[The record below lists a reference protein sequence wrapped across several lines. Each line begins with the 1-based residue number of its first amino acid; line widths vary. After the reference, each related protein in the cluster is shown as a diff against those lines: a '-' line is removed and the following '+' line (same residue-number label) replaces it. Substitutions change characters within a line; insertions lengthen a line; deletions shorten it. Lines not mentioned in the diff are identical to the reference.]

1 MTDDDQEDQPRPP
14 RRVHFDTP
22 VARPITIRSH
32 GVDTPVDTSSP
43 SIDTL
48 VDTPQ
53 QGIDTPVDTLQQGI
67 DTPIDSPIDTSPQGT
82 DTPLDTMSQQGID
95 TSSQQGTDTPDDT
108 LSQQG
113 IDTIDTPV
121 GTLSQGIDTHVD
133 TPICRITTP
142 LEILI
147 DTMNDTRISHN
158 ELQIGD
164 SLQIGGISQLD
175 QDYEKGAFVL
185 GIPDETFIDPI
196 DIERTPHE
204 TTTSAPV
211 EETPETEKDD
221 RFEEYGWE
229 TRQNVTISNLPSTS
243 TPAHDAVHKETSV
256 QLNESRDTGHLR
268 DADHHF
274 DRSTESKVTGEHDR
288 HEDSSTPETHD
299 RHDGTRDRHEDSHDR
314 HEDSHD
320 RHEDSHDRHDVS
332 HDRHD
337 NRHDHQENQHHT
349 SSPDSESEEEEFK
362 DAENDPPRKRL
373 RGYEEDTPARYSLR
387 KRESNVDY
395 RQLHLGKRQTD

>member
-22 VARPITIRSH
+22 VARPITTRSH
-32 GVDTPVDTSSP
+32 GVDIPTDMSS
-43 SIDTL
+43 
-48 VDTPQ
+48 
-53 QGIDTPVDTLQQGI
+53 QGIDTPVDTPIDTSQQGI
-67 DTPIDSPIDTSPQGT
+67 DTPIDTPIDTSPQGT

-95 TSSQQGTDTPDDT
+95 TFDTSIDT
-108 LSQQG
+108 SSQQG

-133 TPICRITTP
+133 TSICRITTP

-147 DTMNDTRISHN
+147 DTMNDARISHN

-164 SLQIGGISQLD
+164 SLQIGGISRLN
-175 QDYEKGAFVL
+175 QDYEKG
-185 GIPDETFIDPI
+185 
-196 DIERTPHE
+196 
-204 TTTSAPV
+204 
-211 EETPETEKDD
+211 
-221 RFEEYGWE
+221 EYGWE
-229 TRQNVTISNLPSTS
+229 TRKNVTISNLPSTS
-243 TPAHDAVHKETSV
+243 TPAHDAVHKETSI

-274 DRSTESKVTGEHDR
+274 DRSTESKVIGEHDR

-299 RHDGTRDRHEDSHDR
+299 RHDGTHDR

-332 HDRHD
+332 HDRHG

-349 SSPDSESEEEEFK
+349 PSPDSESEEEEFK

>member
-22 VARPITIRSH
+22 VARPITTRSH
-32 GVDTPVDTSSP
+32 GVDIPTDMSS
-43 SIDTL
+43 
-48 VDTPQ
+48 
-53 QGIDTPVDTLQQGI
+53 QGIDTPVDTPIDTSQQGI

-95 TSSQQGTDTPDDT
+95 TFDTSIDTSSQQGTDTIDTPDDTLSQQGIDTIDTPDDT

-133 TPICRITTP
+133 TSICRITTP

-147 DTMNDTRISHN
+147 DTMNDARMSHN
-158 ELQIGD
+158 ELQIGN

-175 QDYEKGAFVL
+175 QDYEKG
-185 GIPDETFIDPI
+185 
-196 DIERTPHE
+196 
-204 TTTSAPV
+204 
-211 EETPETEKDD
+211 EKDD

-229 TRQNVTISNLPSTS
+229 TRKNVTISNLPSTS
-243 TPAHDAVHKETSV
+243 TPAHDAVHKETSI

-299 RHDGTRDRHEDSHDR
+299 RHDDSHDR

-332 HDRHD
+332 HDRHG

-373 RGYEEDTPARYSLR
+373 RGNEEETPARYSLR

>member
-22 VARPITIRSH
+22 VARPITTRSH
-32 GVDTPVDTSSP
+32 GVDIPTDMLS
-43 SIDTL
+43 
-48 VDTPQ
+48 
-53 QGIDTPVDTLQQGI
+53 QGIDTPVDTPIDTSQQGI

-95 TSSQQGTDTPDDT
+95 TFDTSIDTSSQQ
-108 LSQQG
+108 
-113 IDTIDTPV
+113 
-121 GTLSQGIDTHVD
+121 
-133 TPICRITTP
+133 
-142 LEILI
+142 
-147 DTMNDTRISHN
+147 
-158 ELQIGD
+158 
-164 SLQIGGISQLD
+164 
-175 QDYEKGAFVL
+175 AFVL

-229 TRQNVTISNLPSTS
+229 TRKNVTISNLPSTS
-243 TPAHDAVHKETSV
+243 TPAHDAVHKETSI
-256 QLNESRDTGHLR
+256 QLNELRDTGHLR

-299 RHDGTRDRHEDSHDR
+299 RHDGTHDRHEDSHDR

-332 HDRHD
+332 HDRHG

>member
-22 VARPITIRSH
+22 VARPITTRSH
-32 GVDTPVDTSSP
+32 GVDIPTDMSS
-43 SIDTL
+43 
-48 VDTPQ
+48 
-53 QGIDTPVDTLQQGI
+53 QGIDTPVDT
-67 DTPIDSPIDTSPQGT
+67 PIDTS
-82 DTPLDTMSQQGID
+82 QQ
-95 TSSQQGTDTPDDT
+95 
-108 LSQQG
+108 
-113 IDTIDTPV
+113 
-121 GTLSQGIDTHVD
+121 
-133 TPICRITTP
+133 
-142 LEILI
+142 
-147 DTMNDTRISHN
+147 
-158 ELQIGD
+158 
-164 SLQIGGISQLD
+164 
-175 QDYEKGAFVL
+175 
-185 GIPDETFIDPI
+185 
-196 DIERTPHE
+196 
-204 TTTSAPV
+204 
-211 EETPETEKDD
+211 EKDN

-229 TRQNVTISNLPSTS
+229 TRKNVTISNLPSTS
-243 TPAHDAVHKETSV
+243 TPAHDAVHKETSI
-256 QLNESRDTGHLR
+256 QLNESRDAGHLR

-299 RHDGTRDRHEDSHDR
+299 RHDGTHDRHEDSHDR

-332 HDRHD
+332 HDRHG

-349 SSPDSESEEEEFK
+349 PSPDSESEEEEFK